1 MLKIEIRDI
10 KYTVRFFDDNE
21 QDAFDE
27 KGELKLLGQADHIKQ
42 EIKIYR
48 HLKEDTM
55 LRTIIHEL
63 SPCFMRVYLENDN
76 LKDTFNG
83 EDIACFVSAYADEII
98 NRARYIRFELRNEG
112 FIEEI
117 D

>member
-1 MLKIEIRDI
+1 MFEITIRDI
-10 KYTVRFFDDNE
+10 KYTVRFFDKDE

-27 KGELKLLGQADHIKQ
+27 NGELKLLGQADHINQ
-42 EIKIYR
+42 EIKIYK

-55 LRTIIHEL
+55 LRTIKHEL
-63 SPCFMRVYLENDN
+63 VHCFLRVYLENDN
-76 LKDTFNG
+76 IKDTFNG
-83 EDIACFVSAYADEII
+83 EDIACFVSAYAEEIEKMSW
-98 NRARYIRFELRNEG
+98 YIRFNLRNDG